1 MIKSMTGYGSA
12 DGVVEKLVVTIEL
25 RSVNN
30 RFLDC
35 NVRIPRVYTFVEDA
49 MKAEVQKAISRGK
62 VDIYVS
68 IDSSKADDV
77 KISLNEPL
85 AEAYLSAF
93 SIMSDKYGLKNDV
106 SVVSMS
112 HFPDILLVEKKKTDF
127 DAFSEGVC
135 AVLREA
141 LKEFD
146 EMRTR
151 EGQKLKEDILARL
164 GEIER
169 ILAFVEERSPRTVSE
184 YRARL
189 EQRMAE
195 VLADRCI
202 DEGRL
207 ITEAAIFADKVA
219 VDEETVRLRSHIEQL
234 KGMLE
239 SDQPMGRKLDFLV
252 QEFNREANT
261 IGSKCND
268 TELSHMVVN
277 LKAEIEKIREQAQN
291 IE

>member
-12 DGVVEKLVVTIEL
+12 DGIVEELAITIEL

-49 MKAEVQKAISRGK
+49 MKAEVQKVISRGK

-68 IDSSKADDV
+68 IDSSKASDV

-85 AEAYLSAF
+85 VEAYLSAF
-93 SIMSDKYGLKNDV
+93 NTMSEKYGLKNDL

-112 HFPDILLVEKKKTDF
+112 HFPDILLVEKKAADLE
-127 DAFSEGVC
+127 AFSEGIC
-135 AVLREA
+135 GILRAA

-146 EMRTR
+146 EMRSR
-151 EGQKLKEDILARL
+151 EGQKLEADILARL
-164 GEIER
+164 AEIER
-169 ILAFVEERSPRTVSE
+169 ILTIVEERSPRTVAE

-189 EQRMAE
+189 EQRMSE
-195 VLADRCI
+195 VLADRSI

-219 VDEETVRLRSHIEQL
+219 IDEETVRLRSHIEQL
-234 KGMLE
+234 RDMLKSE
-239 SDQPMGRKLDFLV
+239 QPMGRKLDFLV

>member
-1 MIKSMTGYGSA
+1 MVKSMTGYGSA
-12 DGVVEKLVVTIEL
+12 EGVVEKLGITIEL

-49 MKAEVQKAISRGK
+49 MKAQVQKVVTRGK
-62 VDIYVS
+62 VDVYVT

-77 KISLNEPL
+77 KITLNEPL
-85 AEAYLSAF
+85 LDAYLNAF
-93 SIMSDKYGLKNDV
+93 NTMSEKYGLKNDI
-106 SVVSMS
+106 SVVSLS
-112 HFPDILLVEKKKTDF
+112 QFPDILLVEKTETDLE
-127 DAFSEGVC
+127 AFSEGIC
-135 AVLREA
+135 AILREA
-141 LKEFD
+141 LKGFD
-146 EMRTR
+146 EMRVR
-151 EGQKLKEDILARL
+151 EGEKLKADILNHLA
-164 GEIER
+164 EIER
-169 ILAFVEERSPRTVSE
+169 ILAAVEERSPKTVAE

-195 VLADRCI
+195 ILADRGI
-202 DEGRL
+202 DEARL
-207 ITEAAIFADKVA
+207 ITEVAIFADKVA
-219 VDEETVRLRSHIEQL
+219 IDEETVRLRSHIEQL
-234 KGMLE
+234 KDLLE

-252 QEFNREANT
+252 QELNREANT

-268 TELSHMVVN
+268 TELSHMVIN

>member
-12 DGVVEKLVVTIEL
+12 DGIIEKLVVTIEL

-49 MKAEVQKAISRGK
+49 MKAEVQRAISRGK

-85 AEAYLSAF
+85 AEAYLSALG
-93 SIMSDKYGLKNDV
+93 IMRDKYGLKNDI

-112 HFPDILLVEKKKTDF
+112 HFSDILLVEKKKTDL
-127 DAFSEGVC
+127 DAFSEGIC
-135 AVLREA
+135 AILRKA
-141 LKEFD
+141 LEEFD
-146 EMRTR
+146 VMRTR
-151 EGQKLKEDILARL
+151 EGRKLKEDIFARL

-184 YRARL
+184 YRSRL

-195 VLADRCI
+195 VLADRGI

-234 KGMLE
+234 KDMLE
-239 SDQPMGRKLDFLV
+239 SEQPMGRKLDFLV

>member
-12 DGVVEKLVVTIEL
+12 DGIIEKLVVTIEL

-49 MKAEVQKAISRGK
+49 MKAEVQRAISRGK

-85 AEAYLSAF
+85 AEAYLSALG
-93 SIMSDKYGLKNDV
+93 IMRDKYGLKNDI

-112 HFPDILLVEKKKTDF
+112 HFSDILLVEKKKTDL
-127 DAFSEGVC
+127 DAFSEGIC
-135 AVLREA
+135 AILREA
-141 LKEFD
+141 LEEFD
-146 EMRTR
+146 VMRTR
-151 EGQKLKEDILARL
+151 EGRKLKEDIFARL

-184 YRARL
+184 YRSRL

-195 VLADRCI
+195 VLADRGI

-234 KGMLE
+234 KDMLE
-239 SDQPMGRKLDFLV
+239 SEQPMGRKLDFLV

>member
-1 MIKSMTGYGSA
+1 MIKSMTGYGSS
-12 DGVVEKLVVTIEL
+12 DGVVEKLGITIEL

-35 NVRIPRVYTFVEDA
+35 SVRIPRVYTFVEDA
-49 MKAEVQKAISRGK
+49 MKAEVQKVISRGK

-68 IDSSKADDV
+68 IDSSKAGDV

-85 AEAYLSAF
+85 LEAYLSAF
-93 SIMSDKYGLKNDV
+93 KIMSDKYGLNNDV

-112 HFPDILLVEKKKTDF
+112 HISDILLVEKKETNLDV
-127 DAFSEGVC
+127 FSDGVC
-135 AVLREA
+135 SILRAA

-151 EGQKLKEDILARL
+151 EGQRLKEDILARL
-164 GEIER
+164 SEIER
-169 ILAFVEERSPRTVSE
+169 ILAFVEERSPKTVAD

-195 VLADRCI
+195 VLADRGI

-219 VDEETVRLRSHIEQL
+219 IDEETVRLHSHIEQL
-234 KGMLE
+234 RDMLE
-239 SDQPMGRKLDFLV
+239 SEQPMGRKLDFLV

>member
-12 DGVVEKLVVTIEL
+12 DGIVEKLAITIEL

-49 MKAEVQKAISRGK
+49 MKAEVQKVISRGK

-68 IDSSKADDV
+68 IDSSKAGDV

-85 AEAYLSAF
+85 VEAYLSAF
-93 SIMSDKYGLKNDV
+93 NTMSEKYGLKNDL

-112 HFPDILLVEKKKTDF
+112 QFSDILLVEKKSTDL

-135 AVLREA
+135 DILRSA

-146 EMRTR
+146 EMRSR
-151 EGQKLKEDILARL
+151 EGQRLKTDILARL
-164 GEIER
+164 AEIER
-169 ILAFVEERSPRTVSE
+169 ILTFVEERSPRTVAE

-189 EQRMAE
+189 EQRISE
-195 VLADRCI
+195 VLADRNI

-219 VDEETVRLRSHIEQL
+219 IDEETVRLRSHIEQL
-234 KGMLE
+234 RGMLKSE
-239 SDQPMGRKLDFLV
+239 QPMGRKLDFLV